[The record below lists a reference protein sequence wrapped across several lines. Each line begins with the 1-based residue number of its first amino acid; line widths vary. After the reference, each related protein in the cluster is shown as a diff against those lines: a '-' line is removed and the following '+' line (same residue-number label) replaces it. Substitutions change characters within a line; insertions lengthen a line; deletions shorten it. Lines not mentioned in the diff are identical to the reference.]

1 MSTAPNQPTQT
12 IGTVAQWAKKEQI
25 ARQVAQQRIDDHG
38 IPFVSPGLIDFDVA
52 DSIWQASMNPAK
64 QEAKLARKANGIP
77 KRAVSELG
85 KVQIERQKLLIQK
98 EKLLIQEMQGKLV
111 PLDTVRAYEAAM
123 FAQIRSAL
131 LVIGP
136 ELRDDLAGM
145 SNPAQIEEIIT
156 KRIHQELAK
165 LAAWRPPK

>member
-1 MSTAPNQPTQT
+1 
-12 IGTVAQWAKKEQI
+12 
-25 ARQVAQQRIDDHG
+25 
-38 IPFVSPGLIDFDVA
+38 
-52 DSIWQASMNPAK
+52 
-64 QEAKLARKANGIP
+64 
-77 KRAVSELG
+77 
-85 KVQIERQKLLIQK
+85 
-98 EKLLIQEMQGKLV
+98 MQGKLV

-145 SNPAQIEEIIT
+145 SNPAQIEEMIT

-165 LAAWRPPK
+165 LAAWRPAK